1 MVTSRQ
7 QLHRLPLAHTTTT
20 QASPLLHLPR
30 SRAAPRRRLTT
41 DSKTSTGVSSS
52 QKPPSTGA
60 AALKR
65 ADKYLGLKLMGGV
78 LGACV
83 GVGGIV
89 YYYAVA
95 EDRALKKAMEDPSI
109 AVEPPPPEFV
119 HPYLEKPWWWRALFA
134 IGRAV
139 YVASVF
145 LPVAGMGVVSVYIFP
160 DSKKWRERFLNALI
174 RGMERAG
181 CCFMKLG
188 QWISMRPDM
197 FPRDVVK
204 TMARLRDGVP
214 PHAFKHTQE
223 SIRVSFG
230 KEIEDIFESFE
241 ETPIA
246 SGTVAQVHRAR
257 LRPAYAIHGSV
268 QDVAVKVRHPNILNE
283 TFLDLDLIFGFV
295 DTFFPEKYSMPC
307 SQDELTH
314 ILRQQL
320 DLQWEA
326 YNLYKFSTNF
336 RHELQSGLVHFPQ
349 VSKELCSDSILVESW
364 VEGATIATVFS
375 DIEGGEEHTWS
386 SSKTLTDNFSEAV
399 MAKKK
404 QLAKVL
410 FDMNVKMFL
419 RDNYVHGDMHAG
431 NLIVSMED
439 GRVTVIDAGL
449 ITSLKPDV
457 ANPFGDFLRALCN
470 SDVDTI
476 VSKILQFNVGKVPV
490 DKAAFRD
497 RIKEIT
503 EHFKNQEEDDDAR
516 AGSVVKQASAPSK
529 VGRDGRYAL
538 GDVVGEILLS
548 LQRFKIVLR
557 GDVAASIMTISVSEG
572 LILQLDPD
580 FDMVRQALPFF
591 VRYKGWSTAEAV
603 MRGRES
609 PTPTNAP
616 SSPETGQSTVAA

>member
-1 MVTSRQ
+1 M
-7 QLHRLPLAHTTTT
+7 
-20 QASPLLHLPR
+20 
-30 SRAAPRRRLTT
+30 
-41 DSKTSTGVSSS
+41 
-52 QKPPSTGA
+52 
-60 AALKR
+60 
-65 ADKYLGLKLMGGV
+65 GLKMMGGV
-78 LGACV
+78 LGAS
-83 GVGGIV
+83 GALGGLF
-89 YYYAVA
+89 YYYAMQ
-95 EDRALKKAMEDPSI
+95 EDEALKRAMQDPSV
-109 AVEPPPPEFV
+109 ALEPPPPEFV
-119 HPYLEKPWWWRALFA
+119 HPYIEKPWWWRMLFA
-134 IGRAV
+134 IRRAI
-139 YVASVF
+139 YVAYVF
-145 LPVAGMGVVSVYIFP
+145 LPVAGVGVLSAYIFP
-160 DSKKWRERFLNALI
+160 ESEVWRQRFLTALI
-174 RGMERAG
+174 RAMEKAG

-197 FPRDVVK
+197 FSRDIVK
-204 TMARLRDGVP
+204 TMASLRDGVP
-214 PHAFKHTQE
+214 EHPFKFTEE
-223 SIRVSFG
+223 SIRQSFK
-230 KEIEDIFESFE
+230 KEISDIFEYFE
-241 ETPIA
+241 DTPIA
-246 SGTVAQVHRAR
+246 SGTVAQVYRAR
-257 LRPAYAIHGSV
+257 LKPEYAIHGTI

-295 DTFFPEKYSMPC
+295 DSCFPEKYSMPC

-320 DLQWEA
+320 DLKWEA

-349 VSKELCSDSILVESW
+349 VSKELCSDSVLVESW

-375 DIEGGEEHTWS
+375 DIEGGEDHTWS
-386 SSKTLTDNFSEAV
+386 SSKTLSDNFSEAV

-404 QLAKVL
+404 QLARVI

-476 VSKILQFNVGKVPV
+476 VDKILEFNVGKVAV
-490 DKAAFRD
+490 DEVAFR
-497 RIKEIT
+497 RKIEEIT
-503 EHFKNQEEDDDAR
+503 DHFKTKEA
-516 AGSVVKQASAPSK
+516 AGGGDGGEKETGVDGSGKK
-529 VGRDGRYAL
+529 NEGRYAL
-538 GDVVGEILLS
+538 GDVVGEILLN
-548 LQRFKIVLR
+548 LQKFKIVLR

-572 LILQLDPD
+572 LILQLDPE

-603 MRGRES
+603 MRGGGS
-609 PTPTNAP
+609 KTKAQ
-616 SSPETGQSTVAA
+616 SSSASSETAVAAATPSAVPA

>member
-1 MVTSRQ
+1 M
-7 QLHRLPLAHTTTT
+7 
-20 QASPLLHLPR
+20 
-30 SRAAPRRRLTT
+30 
-41 DSKTSTGVSSS
+41 
-52 QKPPSTGA
+52 
-60 AALKR
+60 
-65 ADKYLGLKLMGGV
+65 MGGV
-78 LGACV
+78 LGAS
-83 GVGGIV
+83 GALGGLF
-89 YYYAVA
+89 YYYAMQ
-95 EDRALKKAMEDPSI
+95 EDEALKRAMEDPSV
-109 AVEPPPPEFV
+109 ALEPPPPEFV
-119 HPYLEKPWWWRALFA
+119 HPYIEKPWWWRMLFA
-134 IGRAV
+134 IRRAI
-139 YVASVF
+139 YVAYVF
-145 LPVAGMGVVSVYIFP
+145 LPVAGGGVLSAYIFP
-160 DSKKWRERFLNALI
+160 ESEVWRQRFLTALI
-174 RGMERAG
+174 RAMEKAG

-197 FPRDVVK
+197 FSRDIVK
-204 TMARLRDGVP
+204 TMASLRDGVP
-214 PHAFKHTQE
+214 EHPFKFTEE
-223 SIRVSFG
+223 SIRQSFK
-230 KEIEDIFESFE
+230 KEISDIFESFE
-241 ETPIA
+241 DTPIA
-246 SGTVAQVHRAR
+246 SGTVAQVYRAR
-257 LRPAYAIHGSV
+257 LKPEYAIHGTI

-295 DTFFPEKYSMPC
+295 DSCFPEKYSMPC

-320 DLQWEA
+320 DLKWEA

-349 VSKELCSDSILVESW
+349 VSKELCSDSVLVESW

-375 DIEGGEEHTWS
+375 DIEGGEDHTWS
-386 SSKTLTDNFSEAV
+386 SSKTLSDNFSEAV

-404 QLAKVL
+404 QLARVI

-476 VSKILQFNVGKVPV
+476 VDKILEFNVGKVAV
-490 DKAAFRD
+490 DEVAFR
-497 RIKEIT
+497 RKIEEIT
-503 EHFKNQEEDDDAR
+503 DHFKTKEA
-516 AGSVVKQASAPSK
+516 AG
-529 VGRDGRYAL
+529 GRYGGGNETGVDVNGKKNEGRYAL
-538 GDVVGEILLS
+538 GDVMGEILLN
-548 LQRFKIVLR
+548 LQKFKIVLR

-572 LILQLDPD
+572 LILQLDPE

-603 MRGRES
+603 MRGGGS
-609 PTPTNAP
+609 KTTAK
-616 SSPETGQSTVAA
+616 SSSASSETAVAAATPSAVPA

>member
-1 MVTSRQ
+1 M
-7 QLHRLPLAHTTTT
+7 
-20 QASPLLHLPR
+20 
-30 SRAAPRRRLTT
+30 
-41 DSKTSTGVSSS
+41 
-52 QKPPSTGA
+52 
-60 AALKR
+60 
-65 ADKYLGLKLMGGV
+65 GLKIMGGV
-78 LGACV
+78 LGAS
-83 GVGGIV
+83 GAFGGLF
-89 YYYAVA
+89 YYYAVE
-95 EDRALKKAMEDPSI
+95 EDEALKRAMEDPSV
-109 AVEPPPPEFV
+109 ALEPPPPEFV
-119 HPYLEKPWWWRALFA
+119 HPYIEKPWWWRMLFA
-134 IGRAV
+134 IRRAF
-139 YVASVF
+139 YVAYVF
-145 LPVAGMGVVSVYIFP
+145 LPVAGVGVLSAYVFP
-160 DSKKWRERFLNALI
+160 ESEVWRERFLTALI
-174 RGMERAG
+174 RAMEKAG

-197 FPRDVVK
+197 FSRDIVK

-214 PHAFKHTQE
+214 EHPFKFTE
-223 SIRVSFG
+223 KTIRQSFK
-230 KEIEDIFESFE
+230 KEIGDVFEWFE

-246 SGTVAQVHRAR
+246 SGTVAQVYRAR
-257 LRPAYAIHGSV
+257 LKPEYAIHGTI

-295 DTFFPEKYSMPC
+295 DSCFPEKYSMPC

-320 DLQWEA
+320 DLKWEA

-349 VSKELCSDSILVESW
+349 VSKELCSDSVLVESW

-375 DIEGGEEHTWS
+375 DIEGGGDHTWS
-386 SSKTLTDNFSEAV
+386 ASKTLSDNFSEAV

-449 ITSLKPDV
+449 ITSLKSDV
-457 ANPFGDFLRALCN
+457 ANPFGDFLRGLCN
-470 SDVDTI
+470 SDVDVI
-476 VSKILQFNVGKVPV
+476 VDKILEFNVGKVEV
-490 DKAAFRD
+490 DEVGFRKK
-497 RIKEIT
+497 IEEIT
-503 EHFKNQEEDDDAR
+503 DHFKTKEA
-516 AGSVVKQASAPSK
+516 A
-529 VGRDGRYAL
+529 VGGNGGGGGKGIDVNGKKDEGKFAL
-538 GDVVGEILLS
+538 GDVVGEILLN
-548 LQRFKIVLR
+548 LQKFKIVLR

-603 MRGRES
+603 MRGGGS
-609 PTPTNAP
+609 KSKSKTSLSS
-616 SSPETGQSTVAA
+616 SSPPPSETVEAAATLTAAPA

>member
-1 MVTSRQ
+1 MPNHKAFHSR
-7 QLHRLPLAHTTTT
+7 PPSTWT
-20 QASPLLHLPR
+20 
-30 SRAAPRRRLTT
+30 APRPR
-41 DSKTSTGVSSS
+41 TSTLRNPGARR
-52 QKPPSTGA
+52 PPTNNNTTARRRSSTGA
-60 AALKR
+60 AVQHADKHLGLKVVGGLLAGAGAIGGLFYYYALEEDEALKR
-65 ADKYLGLKLMGGV
+65 A
-78 LGACV
+78 
-83 GVGGIV
+83 
-89 YYYAVA
+89 
-95 EDRALKKAMEDPSI
+95 MEDP
-109 AVEPPPPEFV
+109 AVALEPPPPDFV
-119 HPYLEKPWWWRALFA
+119 HPYLEKPWWWRVLFA
-134 IGRAV
+134 IKRAI
-139 YVASVF
+139 YVAYVF
-145 LPVAGMGVVSVYIFP
+145 LPVAGMGVLSTYVFP
-160 DSKKWRERFLNALI
+160 TSEKWRKRFLHSLI
-174 RGMERAG
+174 RAMERAG

-204 TMARLRDGVP
+204 TMASLRDGVP
-214 PHAFKHTQE
+214 EHSFKFTQR
-223 SIRVSFG
+223 SIKESFG
-230 KEIEDIFESFE
+230 KDITEIFESFE
-241 ETPIA
+241 ATPIA
-246 SGTVAQVHRAR
+246 SGTVAQVYRAR
-257 LRPAYAIHGSV
+257 LKPEYAIHGTI

-295 DTFFPEKYSMPC
+295 DSCFPDKYSMPC

-320 DLQWEA
+320 DLKWEA

-349 VSKELCSDSILVESW
+349 VSKELCSDAVLVESW
-364 VEGATIATVFS
+364 VEGSTIATVFS
-375 DIEGGEEHTWS
+375 DIEGGEDHTWS

-476 VSKILQFNVGKVPV
+476 VTKILEFNVGKVPV
-490 DKAAFRD
+490 DEAAFRAK
-497 RIKEIT
+497 ITEIT
-503 EHFKNQEEDDDAR
+503 DHFKTKEEQGGGYAGANENGLDAQGNQKE
-516 AGSVVKQASAPSK
+516 
-529 VGRDGRYAL
+529 GRFAL
-538 GDVVGEILLS
+538 GDVVGEILLN

-572 LILQLDPD
+572 LILQLDPE

-591 VRYKGWSTAEAV
+591 VRYKGWASAEAV
-603 MRGRES
+603 MRGG
-609 PTPTNAP
+609 P
-616 SSPETGQSTVAA
+616 SKDKNKKKEEQQPKMAQ